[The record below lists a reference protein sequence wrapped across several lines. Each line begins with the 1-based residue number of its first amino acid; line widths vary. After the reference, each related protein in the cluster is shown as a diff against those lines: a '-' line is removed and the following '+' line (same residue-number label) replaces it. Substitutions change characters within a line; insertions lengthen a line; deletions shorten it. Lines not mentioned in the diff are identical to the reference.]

1 MSVEF
6 PTREVREGAASLVVP
21 DVPTLKGPGR
31 RSSLPFYNP
40 HMRVNRDLTVL
51 VWSAAL
57 AKGATVLDGLAATGV
72 LGIRGALEAGRDLVV
87 TWNDKNPYARDLIL
101 ENAARNDVAGE
112 VLHDDLRV
120 VLAKRR
126 WACVD
131 LDPFGTPVP
140 FVDAAIQQ
148 AWKGAIVGFTA
159 TDVAPL
165 AGTYPGACFRRYGIR
180 SLASPCTAEMA
191 LRLFLGYLA
200 RIAASHERGLHPL
213 LAFAAQHFV
222 KAIVAVDARPSSAD
236 ASLAHL
242 GFVRFEGARFFVSP
256 KPPEGPHAGP
266 LWLGRLSD
274 TAVLAAM
281 AEGENTS
288 FEAARLLHLLRD
300 EVGLPPLFYENHE
313 LARSL
318 GLDPVPVAAWID
330 ALKSAG
336 FRAVRPHVTANAV
349 KTDAPW
355 EDVVRIY
362 RQLQTR

>member
-1 MSVEF
+1 M
-6 PTREVREGAASLVVP
+6 
-21 DVPTLKGPGR
+21 
-31 RSSLPFYNP
+31 
-40 HMRVNRDLTVL
+40 
-51 VWSAAL
+51 
-57 AKGATVLDGLAATGV
+57 
-72 LGIRGALEAGRDLVV
+72 
-87 TWNDKNPYARDLIL
+87 
-101 ENAARNDVAGE
+101 
-112 VLHDDLRV
+112 
-120 VLAKRR
+120 
-126 WACVD
+126 
-131 LDPFGTPVP
+131 
-140 FVDAAIQQ
+140 
-148 AWKGAIVGFTA
+148 
-159 TDVAPL
+159 
-165 AGTYPGACFRRYGIR
+165 
-180 SLASPCTAEMA
+180 
-191 LRLFLGYLA
+191 
-200 RIAASHERGLHPL
+200 

-242 GFVRFEGARFFVSP
+242 GFVRFEGARFYVST

-274 TAVLAAM
+274 TAVVETM

-288 FEAARLLHLLRD
+288 FEAARLLHHLRG
-300 EVGLPPLFYENHE
+300 EAGLPPLFYENHE

-336 FRAVRPHVTANAV
+336 FRAARPHVTANAV